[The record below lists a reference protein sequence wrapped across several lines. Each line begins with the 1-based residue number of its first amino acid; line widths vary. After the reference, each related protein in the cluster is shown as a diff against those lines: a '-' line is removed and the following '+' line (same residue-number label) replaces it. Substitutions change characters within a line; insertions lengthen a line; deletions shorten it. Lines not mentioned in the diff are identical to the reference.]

1 MTLPVLTD
9 GGMRHW
15 LSDWDSHAP
24 ITQTTQQ
31 DGLLERLRQV
41 LHAMATTRRCSSE
54 VDLVALVRQWMLRVA
69 ASNSPPWLRVPS
81 ATPWPSAKTWE
92 RAGFDVAPSSRYLD
106 IKPRMPRLNWLGEQ
120 SDLFDDVFA
129 CKKARALTS
138 IPADPF
144 FKEQLGHEVYTG
156 PGQREAVRALMQSP
170 PDVTLIANLPTGCG
184 KSVLAQLPPLQ
195 RREGFLTLV
204 VLPTVALAIDQERR
218 MQELFARQDAHW
230 EARPLAFHGSLSK
243 DERAQVFR
251 ALREGR
257 QRVLFTSPEA
267 ATGSLRAS
275 LTECASLG
283 RITDVVI
290 DEAHIVASWGNGF
303 RPAFQLLPALI
314 HSLRAATPTDSPI
327 RVTLASAT
335 LTQNTLEVLQQ
346 HFGGPEKTEV
356 ISSVYLRAEPRY
368 ASLDCGSD
376 ENKRQELVLEALR
389 IAPRPFILYVTRP
402 EEADRWVRL
411 LRLHDFNR
419 IASFTGETQ
428 SDERKKLLGQ
438 WSRNELDGMVATSA
452 FGLGVDKGDVRTI
465 VHATLPESLDRFY
478 QEVGRSGRD
487 GHASASLLLFTNEDV
502 SQASSMRSPSFI
514 GNEIGHDRWIAMV
527 GRAFQLD
534 PTSSEWWIDLNI
546 RRPKLQIKGTTNRS
560 WNIRTLNLMAQAGMI
575 ELTQLSSVDPRDK
588 AGASSDEAFN
598 HDLAFAAIRII
609 EGNHRDK
616 VTFDACAN
624 SVRRAYEDSSRIA
637 FDALLELAHG
647 RRSVE
652 DSLAE
657 IYSLSGTGT
666 WTPVTPQ
673 CGGCW
678 EDWLTRPGTPVTPEP
693 VVGRLNRFA
702 EARSLSW
709 PDTLP
714 KTTSSLAIISV
725 DQMPDALFN
734 TPLIASLIKRM
745 NPHTVATTVC
755 EDHRITEKL
764 LQTLSKSRA
773 NIFFDKIESE
783 DTFSLQCGIGE
794 VRIVIW
800 MKPVLPPHAALDLWS
815 DYGGHTVLVM
825 GSQVPDPNRPDRRLL
840 SMVPHTTHLDFLRA
854 VSI

>member
-1 MTLPVLTD
+1 MTLSVLTD

-15 LSDWDSHAP
+15 LSEWDSHTP
-24 ITQTTQQ
+24 ITQSTEH

-41 LHAMATTRRCSSE
+41 LHAMATTSRCSSE

-69 ASNSPPWLRVPS
+69 ASNSPPWLRVPLT
-81 ATPWPSAKTWE
+81 TPWPSAETWE
-92 RAGFDVAPSSRYLD
+92 RAGFDVAPSSLYLD
-106 IKPRMPRLNWLGEQ
+106 IKPRMPRLTWLGQQ
-120 SDLFDDVFA
+120 SDLFDDLFV
-129 CKKARALTS
+129 CQKARASTS

-170 PDVTLIANLPTGCG
+170 PDITLIANLPTGCG

-218 MQELFARQDAHW
+218 MQELFVRQDAHW
-230 EARPLAFHGSLSK
+230 EARPLAFHGGLSK

-251 ALREGR
+251 AIREGR

-267 ATGSLRAS
+267 ATGSLRET

-314 HSLRAATPTDSPI
+314 HSLRAATPHNSPI

-335 LTQNTLEVLQQ
+335 LTQHTLEVLQQ
-346 HFGGPEKTEV
+346 HFGGANKTEV
-356 ISSVYLRAEPRY
+356 ISSVYLRPEPRY
-368 ASLDCGSD
+368 ASYDCGCD
-376 ENKRQELVLEALR
+376 ELKRQGLVLEALMF
-389 IAPRPFILYVTRP
+389 APRPFILYVTRP
-402 EEADRWVRL
+402 EEATSWL
-411 LRLHDFNR
+411 KFLRTRGFKR
-419 IASFTGETQ
+419 ISAFTGETLA
-428 SDERKKLLGQ
+428 DDRKKLLGQ

-452 FGLGVDKGDVRTI
+452 FGLGVDKGDVRTV

-487 GHASASLLLFTNEDV
+487 GQASASLLLFTGEDV
-502 SQASSMRSPSFI
+502 SQASSMRGQSFI
-514 GNEIGHDRWIAMV
+514 GNEIGHDRWVAMV

-546 RRPKLQIKGTTNRS
+546 RRPQLQITGATNRS

-575 ELTQLSSVDPRDK
+575 ELTQLSSVDPRAK
-588 AGASSDEAFN
+588 ASASSDEAFS
-598 HDLAFAAIRII
+598 HELAFASIRII

-637 FDALLELAHG
+637 FDALLKLARG
-647 RRSVE
+647 DRSVE
-652 DSLAE
+652 ESLAE
-657 IYSLSGTGT
+657 IYSLSGKGT
-666 WTPVTPQ
+666 WIPVSPQ
-673 CGGCW
+673 CGGCSK
-678 EDWLTRPGTPVTPEP
+678 DWLTRSHTPITPAP
-693 VVGRLNRFA
+693 IVGRLSHFDASRG
-702 EARSLSW
+702 LSW

-714 KTTSSLAIISV
+714 RTSSSLAIISV
-725 DQMPDALFN
+725 DQMTDALLN
-734 TPLIASLIKRM
+734 TPLIASLVSRM
-745 NPHTVATTVC
+745 SPHTVAMTAC
-755 EDHRITEKL
+755 EDHRIEEKL
-764 LQTLSKSRA
+764 LLSLSKSRA
-773 NIFFDKIESE
+773 NIFFDKFESE
-783 DTFSLQCGIGE
+783 DTFSLHCGIGE
-794 VRIVIW
+794 IRIVIW
-800 MKPVLPPHAALDLWS
+800 TKPILPTHATLDLWS
-815 DYGGHTVLVM
+815 DYGGHTVLVV

-854 VSI
+854 VST